1 VSQNTKEQ
9 TLPGRELMSRSYDN
23 ARSSLVF
30 IDFGHMEIKDDLGQ
44 TVLAEQLA
52 VGA

>member
-1 VSQNTKEQ
+1 MSQNTKEQ
-9 TLPGRELMSRSYDN
+9 TLPGRELMRRSDDN

-44 TVLAEQLA
+44 TVLAEQLVVEA
-52 VGA
+52 